1 MVIACSRSGRSMW
14 ASTLKACSARRSPSP
29 RKRVV
34 EVLRTSGPVAVSA
47 LPARVFEAVASFSA
61 YGQEDDVTLLV
72 LRGRSRVAVAA

>member
-1 MVIACSRSGRSMW
+1 MERKSICKMVIVFFALF
-14 ASTLKACSARRSPSP
+14 A
-29 RKRVV
+29 
-34 EVLRTSGPVAVSA
+34 VLAGPVAVSA